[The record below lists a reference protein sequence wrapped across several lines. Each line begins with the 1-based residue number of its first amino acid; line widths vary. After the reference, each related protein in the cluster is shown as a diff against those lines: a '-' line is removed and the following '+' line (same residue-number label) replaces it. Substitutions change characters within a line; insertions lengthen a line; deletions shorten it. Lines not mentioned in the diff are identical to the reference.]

1 MTPFQP
7 FSLRIKDRITKYDSP
22 VIMGIVNVT
31 PDSFYPGSR
40 TPESGMIE
48 QRVERLITEGAD
60 MIDLGAYSSR
70 PGAADITPGEEI
82 ERLQTGM
89 EIIRRLA
96 PEIPVSIDTF
106 RASVAETAVTDLGAD
121 IINDISGGDLDPE
134 MFSTVASLGVPYIL
148 MHMRGTPATM
158 QTLTEYDNVTT
169 DVISALSRKIAELE
183 ELGVADIIIDPGF
196 GFAKDV
202 RQNYQLLR
210 DLPAFIDTL
219 RRPVLVGLSRKS
231 MFYRPLNTVAED
243 VLAATT
249 AANTLA
255 LTGGASILRVHDVKE
270 ARQAVFVAG
279 QYLNPKTT
287 A

>member
-7 FSLRIKDRITKYDSP
+7 FSLNIKDRIIKYDRP

-31 PDSFYPGSR
+31 PDSFYSGSR

-48 QRVERLITEGAD
+48 QRVEKLIKEGAD

-70 PGAADITPGEEI
+70 PGAADITPQEEI
-82 ERLQTGM
+82 DRLHTGM
-89 EIIRRLA
+89 EIIRKAA

-106 RASVAETAVTDLGAD
+106 RASVAETAVTEMSAD

-158 QTLTEYDNVTT
+158 QTLTEYDDVIT
-169 DVISALSRKIAELE
+169 DVIYNLSHKIARLE
-183 ELGVADIIIDPGF
+183 ELGVADIIVDPGF
-196 GFAKDV
+196 GFAKDIQ
-202 RQNYQLLR
+202 QNYQLLR
-210 DLPAFIDTL
+210 NLPAFTANL
-219 RRPVLVGLSRKS
+219 HRPVLAGLSRKS
-231 MFYRPLNTVAED
+231 MFYKPLHTDPEN

-255 LTGGASILRVHDVKE
+255 LMGGASILRVHDVAE
-270 ARQAVFVAG
+270 ARQAAVVTAL
-279 QYLNPKTT
+279 YLNPEKT